1 MGTPYSDTIKRDK
14 LTKRLLNDVGNLF
27 NISFSQLTGA
37 LAHIDL
43 GDLESQVGKTSAETL
58 DDSQGEGGLVS
69 TVDVSVLHTQDVLE
83 ISSILEDKS

>member
-27 NISFSQLTGA
+27 NISFSQFASA

-43 GDLESQVGKTSAETL
+43 GDLESQV
-58 DDSQGEGGLVS
+58 
-69 TVDVSVLHTQDVLE
+69 
-83 ISSILEDKS
+83 

>member
-1 MGTPYSDTIKRDK
+1 MIKRDE

-27 NISFSQLTGA
+27 NISFSQFAGA

-43 GDLESQVGKTSAETL
+43 GDLESQVRKTSAETL

>member
-1 MGTPYSDTIKRDK
+1 MGTPYSDTLKRNK

-43 GDLESQVGKTSAETL
+43 GDLKSKVGEASAKTL
-58 DDSQGEGGLVS
+58 DDSQCEGSLVS
-69 TVDVSVLHTQDVLE
+69 SVDVSVLHTQDVLE